1 MWYIVS
7 GVLGAVIGSF
17 LNVVVYRLPK
27 EGLKL
32 WDPPYSF
39 CPVCKHRLSWKD
51 NIPIISYI
59 YLKGRCRYCGA
70 KIPLRYLL
78 VEILN
83 TAAYI
88 LAAYLTRDLVVLV
101 SLFGIFSALIAISF
115 MDLEYMGIHDSL
127 NISLLIFSFLFAWR
141 VHSIVIGLISAGI
154 SVGIFLIFSLL
165 KKGMGMGDVLMIG
178 AGSVSLDFF
187 TLDIAILIAA
197 VGGLVYSLLVYKG
210 LKLGKTIPFGPFLA
224 MGIATG
230 VVIRVISL

>member
-1 MWYIVS
+1 MWYIVN

-39 CPVCKHRLSWKD
+39 CPACGHRLSWKD

-59 YLKGRCRYCGA
+59 VLGGKCRYCGA

-78 VEILN
+78 IEVLN
-83 TAAYI
+83 TFAYVF
-88 LAAYLTRDLVVLV
+88 ATYLTKDPVILI
-101 SLFGIFSALIAISF
+101 SLFGVFSTLIAISF

-127 NISLLIFSFLFAWR
+127 NVSLLIFSFLFAWR
-141 VHSIVIGLISAGI
+141 IHSIVIGLISAGI
-154 SVGIFLIFSLL
+154 GAGIFLAFSLL
-165 KKGMGMGDVLMIG
+165 KRGMGMGDVLMIG

-187 TLDIAILIAA
+187 TLDIAIIIAA
-197 VGGLVYSLLVYKG
+197 VGGLIYSLLAYRG

-224 MGIATG
+224 LGIATG